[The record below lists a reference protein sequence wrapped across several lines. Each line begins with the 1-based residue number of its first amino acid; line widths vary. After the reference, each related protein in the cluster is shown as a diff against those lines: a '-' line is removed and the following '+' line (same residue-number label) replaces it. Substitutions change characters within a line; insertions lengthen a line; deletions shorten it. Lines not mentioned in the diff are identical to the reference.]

1 MISTG
6 TTEEDGASMRAS
18 ALTQFISDS
27 RVTSL
32 FTPSNSDPL
41 LSPLPSPVRA
51 LPEHPKSPR
60 DNPTTN
66 GGHPKNNDR
75 PYPLSLIPFDLSEPY
90 EVSKNFTIRSYDEIC
105 QVDHLDQNWVM
116 DYNDGMIDDEQSF
129 HDGYVRRY
137 LDRFT
142 QEKNRRMGTMF
153 AHQANL
159 KAVFYDRKDEE
170 WAKLELVDE
179 YRRHTGKVLGVPS
192 QSRSTSRSKKDGAT
206 TPDASLIGYVKDPSS
221 PSGWKR
227 KLYAVIEL
235 KWLKLATHLAGEDKR
250 RFDEKALRYLCQ
262 EGVFQTMWYVI
273 LGFAISRCTFGLSIA
288 NEYFYRI
295 VYLGQSST
303 SDDPVLALEADGEF
317 LEKARPHFPPDGYS
331 VDELAELTD
340 FWSSPPNCL
349 IIDRAN
355 SILNKE
361 ARYRLDATILF
372 FLAHA
377 ASLSKQDSTGGLP
390 FPLAHIPTQAT
401 AYSATRMRLEGLKAG
416 HRRHTFHL
424 IKGKKRKWTVS
435 NEEEEDEEE
444 KEEENTSGQAKPPGK
459 DNNDGSQ
466 GGNSGS
472 GGDSSRGEGSGSGGG
487 SGSGARGSARGVG
500 GGSSSHRAEAFGGTS
515 MTRQTLKR
523 SLERLSAPEG
533 ISDVKTSIIASLISN
548 SHVRCSGAPS
558 SLGTDSSGSLDSSFD
573 TSFNTSFDTFFD
585 TSSNSKHTLVLDDL
599 PTDPPPEFN
608 KTDPIDID
616 LDDIDPE
623 SGELTLAAYKD
634 RLAMLGRN
642 AGQSAGVL
650 AAVIFSMMAILNFVP
665 INLEVLLGPLI
676 DPLVHHPALLPWYP
690 LTLTIPNTPRNLICF
705 VNNIMERVAV
715 SGGGGHGAFG
725 TEGAIGT
732 GGGGEKIR
740 SARGGEHLRVFI
752 GIERMVVGKEHGP
765 YRGVDGHVKVRATGQ
780 SWIDHG

>member
-6 TTEEDGASMRAS
+6 TTEEDGAAMRAS
-18 ALTQFISDS
+18 ALAQFTSDS
-27 RVTSL
+27 PLPSL
-32 FTPSNSDPL
+32 TTPSNPDPL
-41 LSPLPSPVRA
+41 LSQLLSPIRA
-51 LPEHPKSPR
+51 LPEHPKTYF
-60 DNPTTN
+60 DDPTLY
-66 GGHPKNNDR
+66 GGHPKNKDR

-90 EVSKNFTIRSYDEIC
+90 EVSKNFTICSYDEAC
-105 QVDHLDQNWVM
+105 EVDYLGEDWA
-116 DYNDGMIDDEQSF
+116 DAYKTEEIDDEQTF
-129 HDGYVRRY
+129 DDRYVRRY
-137 LDRFT
+137 LDQFI
-142 QEKNRRMGTMF
+142 QKNPKMRATNF
-153 AHQANL
+153 SHQANL
-159 KAVFYDRKDEE
+159 KAVFYGRKDEE
-170 WAKLELVDE
+170 WAKLDLVDE

-192 QSRSTSRSKKDGAT
+192 QSQNSSRSKKDGAT

-221 PSGWKR
+221 PPGWKR
-227 KLYAVIEL
+227 KLYAVVEL
-235 KWLKLATHLAGEDKR
+235 KWTKPATHLTGEDKSQAN
-250 RFDEKALRYLCQ
+250 EKNLNYLCQ

-295 VYLGQSST
+295 VYLDRGST

-317 LEKARPHFPPDGYS
+317 LEKARPHLPPDGYS

-349 IIDRAN
+349 ISDRAN
-355 SILNKE
+355 YILNKE

-416 HRRHTFHL
+416 RRRRSFHL
-424 IKGKKRKWTVS
+424 IKGKKRKWTVL

-444 KEEENTSGQAKPPGK
+444 KEKEEENTSGHGKPPGK

-487 SGSGARGSARGVG
+487 SGSGARGSARGAG
-500 GGSSSHRAEAFGGTS
+500 WGSSSHRAEVFGGTS
-515 MTRQTLKR
+515 MTRQTLRR

-533 ISDVKTSIIASLISN
+533 ISDAKTSIIASLISN
-548 SHVRCSGAPS
+548 SYARCSGAPS
-558 SLGTDSSGSLDSSFD
+558 SLGTDSTGSLDSSFD
-573 TSFNTSFDTFFD
+573 TSFNTSFDTSFGTF
-585 TSSNSKHTLVLDDL
+585 SNSKHTLVLDDL

-634 RLAMLGRN
+634 RLAMLRVRV
-642 AGQSAGVL
+642 QLVTRDE
-650 AAVIFSMMAILNFVP
+650 MD
-665 INLEVLLGPLI
+665 VLL
-676 DPLVHHPALLPWYP
+676 
-690 LTLTIPNTPRNLICF
+690 
-705 VNNIMERVAV
+705 
-715 SGGGGHGAFG
+715 
-725 TEGAIGT
+725 
-732 GGGGEKIR
+732 
-740 SARGGEHLRVFI
+740 ARG
-752 GIERMVVGKEHGP
+752 
-765 YRGVDGHVKVRATGQ
+765 
-780 SWIDHG
+780 